1 MNGASPSA
9 RARRQSLAPGSGVGP
24 AACLDGSVSR
34 RADLYES
41 SPIDGGDEH
50 RSGNVG
56 RAGRRWR
63 VCYRWTSQPRH
74 GKPEPEPA
82 PGGKA
87 VRVSRREARRGSW
100 HLNTVNQRHMTMK
113 RWLNHHHRG
122 VSTRYLNHY
131 MHWLMRSEFKLERS
145 IEADFLSPHLASY
158 TQVDT

>member
-1 MNGASPSA
+1 MNGASPCA
-9 RARRQSLAPGSGVGP
+9 RARRQSRAPGSGVGP
-24 AACLDGSVSR
+24 QRPVLTAVSR
-34 RADLYES
+34 
-41 SPIDGGDEH
+41 
-50 RSGNVG
+50 SGPTYIEALPSTAGTNIAPVMSEG
-56 RAGRRWR
+56 RAEDG
-63 VCYRWTSQPRH
+63 VCVTDGHPSYAMASRGLNIHQ
-74 GKPEPEPA
+74 EV
-82 PGGKA
+82 

-131 MHWLMRSEFKLERS
+131 MHWLMRSEFKLEKS